1 MFIICLLYVYFIIMS
16 KLNKMPNENS
26 LVDLT
31 EISSLQ
37 LKDSGVS
44 KVIDMVDAGMLA
56 DINWSNLQFA
66 LQ

>member
-1 MFIICLLYVYFIIMS
+1 MS

-44 KVIDMVDAGMLA
+44 KVIDMVDAGMLV
-56 DINWSNLQFA
+56 DINWCNLQFA

>member
-44 KVIDMVDAGMLA
+44 KVIDMVDAGMLV
-56 DINWSNLQFA
+56 DINWCNLQFT